1 MASIRIFI
9 VEDHHVVRMGL
20 QAMLRG
26 EPDMTIAGTAG
37 SGAEALR
44 VLKDLAVDVVLTD
57 LRMPDMSG
65 IALLTEL
72 AKLRPELPT
81 AVLTNY
87 HSDEDVFSAV
97 KAGARAYIL
106 KSATMEEILQAIRT
120 VHGGSRWIPGHIA
133 KQLADRVSRVQL
145 SSRETE
151 ILQLIA
157 RGMRNREIGEK
168 LFISENTVRNHILN
182 LLQKLGTTH
191 RTEAVALALQ
201 QGLVRLDDD

>member
-1 MASIRIFI
+1 MPPIRIFI

-26 EPDMTIAGTAG
+26 EPDMAIAGAAA

-44 VLKDLAVDVVLTD
+44 TLKDLAVDVLLTD
-57 LRMPDMSG
+57 LRIPDMSG
-65 IALLTEL
+65 VNLLTEL
-72 AKLRPELPT
+72 AKLRPALRT

-106 KSATMEEILQAIRT
+106 KSATMEEILDAIRT
-120 VHGGSRWIPGHIA
+120 VHSGARWIPPHIA
-133 KQLADRVSRVQL
+133 RQLADRVSRVQL

-157 RGMRNREIGEK
+157 RGMRNREIGK
-168 LFISENTVRNHILN
+168 RLFISENTVRNHTLN

-191 RTEAVALALQ
+191 RTEAVALAIQ
-201 QGLVRLDDD
+201 QGLVRLEDD